1 MLNNKTSELSGNT
14 CFNYQISVTRRIFI
28 KLFYCHSLA
37 VTSSALRTVN
47 GGKSM
52 ASFKT
57 FFASKQMRLYRRKEE
72 RKKETKK
79 ETKKQRKRM
88 EDSRFCQGKE
98 DRKLMR
104 LLQMQEMTVAIS

>member
-1 MLNNKTSELSGNT
+1 
-14 CFNYQISVTRRIFI
+14 
-28 KLFYCHSLA
+28 
-37 VTSSALRTVN
+37 
-47 GGKSM
+47 
-52 ASFKT
+52 
-57 FFASKQMRLYRRKEE
+57 MRLYRRKEE